1 MRSERSPRLSRA
13 IRFGAAAL
21 LMAVPAIAFASG
33 GAAAGAE
40 HHDGIP
46 LKEIALHA
54 VNLGLLLG
62 LLGYLARGKIG
73 PALAARRQQIA
84 HDIESAARAEA
95 EAQAQLAEVTAK
107 LAGFDAELER
117 MRSEAD
123 RAAADEHRM
132 IVAKAREDAET
143 LRRAAER
150 SLREEGERARAALR
164 AEAARIAIDL
174 ATTAVVSQINEEDHK
189 RLDREFLSSV
199 GAGQTKAEGVH
210 NG

>member
-1 MRSERSPRLSRA
+1 MNTNTSSTVQRALGLS
-13 IRFGAAAL
+13 FSGLLLLGPAL
-21 LMAVPAIAFASG
+21 AFAG
-33 GAAAGAE
+33 GGGDAG

-54 VNLGLLLG
+54 VNLGLLFG

-84 HDIESAARAEA
+84 LDIESAAKAEA
-95 EAQAQLAEVTAK
+95 DAQAQLAEVNAK
-107 LAGFDAELER
+107 LAGF
-117 MRSEAD
+117 EAD
-123 RAAADEHRM
+123 LQRLRAEADQAAADEHRA
-132 IVAKAREDAET
+132 IVSKARDDAEA

-164 AEAARIAIDL
+164 AESARIAIDL
-174 ATTAVVSQINEEDHK
+174 ATTAVVSQINEEDHQ

-199 GAGQTKAEGVH
+199 SAAGAKGEGVH